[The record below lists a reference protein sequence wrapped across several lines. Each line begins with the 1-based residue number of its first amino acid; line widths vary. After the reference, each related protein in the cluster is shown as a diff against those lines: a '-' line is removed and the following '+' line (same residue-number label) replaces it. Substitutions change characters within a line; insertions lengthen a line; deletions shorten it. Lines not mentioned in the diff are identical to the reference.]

1 MSLDHRSFYFR
12 QTDKKEITTKVLID
26 TIKDLAAKH
35 AADHPHA
42 KGRFDQGDPQFRFAF
57 ANRVVHKQ
65 VLRLL
70 LVAGKRQF
78 ARGEMVGLGNARDVQ
93 KRFHA
98 LLQDLVISF
107 FRLTPNF
114 IASAEIV
121 RAGGPA
127 ERQENSGVQ
136 YAVGTRVDTP
146 QGVGVVA
153 RFDAESKLYTVTLPD
168 RQVEIPRGE
177 ILVHPK
183 SETPASSD
191 ETDLPDETLAP
202 ASASGVDA
210 GSASASVSVSA
221 SALASAS
228 VSASASASVKKAED
242 SEELG
247 DEAPVQIESDGGF
260 GGSD

>member
-1 MSLDHRSFYFR
+1 MAFWNE
-12 QTDKKEITTKVLID
+12 EIETMPVE
-26 TIKDLAAKH
+26 DLKAM
-35 AADHPHA
+35 
-42 KGRFDQGDPQFRFAF
+42 Q
-57 ANRVVHKQ
+57 
-65 VLRLL
+65 LR
-70 LVAGKRQF
+70 
-78 ARGEMVGLGNARDVQ
+78 
-93 KRFHA
+93 

-202 ASASGVDA
+202 ASASASGVDA
-210 GSASASVSVSA
+210 GSASASA
-221 SALASAS
+221 SALASAL
-228 VSASASASVKKAED
+228 ASASVKKAED

>member
-1 MSLDHRSFYFR
+1 M
-12 QTDKKEITTKVLID
+12 
-26 TIKDLAAKH
+26 
-35 AADHPHA
+35 
-42 KGRFDQGDPQFRFAF
+42 
-57 ANRVVHKQ
+57 
-65 VLRLL
+65 
-70 LVAGKRQF
+70 
-78 ARGEMVGLGNARDVQ
+78 
-93 KRFHA
+93 
-98 LLQDLVISF
+98 
-107 FRLTPNF
+107 
-114 IASAEIV
+114 
-121 RAGGPA
+121 
-127 ERQENSGVQ
+127 Q

-210 GSASASVSVSA
+210 GSASASVSASASASA
-221 SALASAS
+221 SAL
-228 VSASASASVKKAED
+228 VSASASVKKAED